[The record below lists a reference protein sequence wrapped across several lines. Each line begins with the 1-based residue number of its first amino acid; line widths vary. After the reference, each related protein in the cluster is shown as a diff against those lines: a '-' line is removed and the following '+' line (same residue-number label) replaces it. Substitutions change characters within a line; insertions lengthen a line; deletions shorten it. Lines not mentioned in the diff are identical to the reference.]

1 MSYRIAGIDVHKK
14 MLAVV
19 VADVE
24 VESEYTFERR
34 KFSST
39 PEQLRSLSTWLLEQE
54 VEEVVMESTAQYWK
68 PVWGALERYWKPPCE
83 KREGARRKS
92 GTLHLAQALSN
103 RGRQGR
109 KRDFPDAERL
119 VKRLVAGELT
129 LSFVP
134 DAEQR
139 LWRTVSR
146 KKYQLRCDRIRLQ
159 NQLESLLEE
168 AHIKLSSLVSDLL
181 GLSARRMLEAIAKGE
196 TDPTTLAALADQ
208 RLRATPEQLRDALG
222 ACTEL
227 NSVYRGLVKMAL
239 EELRLIDKQIGRLD
253 QEMAGLLSK
262 HQDAVQR
269 LAEVPGLG
277 VDSAQQIIAEVGP
290 TAASFPSEKCL
301 SSWVGACPG
310 DDESAGVNHSHR
322 SPKGNRHMRRLLNQS
337 ANAAARTKGSIF
349 EVVYHRSVPRLG
361 HNQAIGAIAHR
372 QCRLI
377 WLILHQG
384 VHYEEHSTAVSK
396 RSKQLRTW
404 KMIGNFESSDIG
416 SNRRIPNRAK
426 RQRSDF
432 RPLRSSSMI
441 LRNRS

>member
-227 NSVYRGLVKMAL
+227 NSVYRRLVKMAL

-384 VHYEEHSTAVSK
+384 VRYEERGTEVSK

-404 KMIGNFESSDIG
+404 KMLRQLRKLGY
-416 SNRRIPNRAK
+416 RIEPPNPQPSQA
-426 RQRSDF
+426 
-432 RPLRSSSMI
+432 PAP
-441 LRNRS
+441 